1 MKIQYVPLEWV
12 NYTWDKVEGFISSA
26 LEYADGDYT
35 TDQVRTLVTLGQWS
49 LIVAVSDDGEIQG
62 AATVSF
68 VNRPSDRVAFVTTI
82 SGNLISSVE
91 TFQQLKDYAKSMGAT
106 AIEGAARE
114 SIARLWQRYGFKEKY
129 RIVGVKL

>member
-35 TDQVRTLVTLGQWS
+35 IDQVRVLVTQGQWAL
-49 LIVAVSDDGEIQG
+49 LIAVDDERSIQG
-62 AATVSF
+62 AATINF
-68 VNRPSDRVAFVTTI
+68 ANRPSDRVAFVTTI
-82 SGNLISSVE
+82 SGNLISSAE
-91 TFQQLKDYAKSMGAT
+91 TFEQLKDYAKSMGAT
-106 AIEGAARE
+106 AIEGAVRE

>member
-26 LEYADGDYT
+26 LEHADGDYT
-35 TDQVRTLVTLGQWS
+35 ADQVKTLVTLGQWV
-49 LIVAVSDDGEIQG
+49 LVVAVDNGSIEG
-62 AATVSF
+62 AATISF
-68 VNRPSDRVAFVTTI
+68 VNRPNDRVAFVTTI
-82 SGNLISSVE
+82 GGKLISSAD
-91 TFQQLKDYAKSMGAT
+91 TFEQLKDYAKSMGAT
-106 AIEGAARE
+106 TIEGAARE